1 MRDLAVL
8 LALSR
13 LVGEP
18 LYLFGDDVKDC
29 DVHVDARVQELIYLG
44 DHIRTRLTV
53 CGRDDFVV
61 KIPNSTDRAGLVP
74 GNEISLGWRTRDCR
88 ALDMPDSL

>member
-1 MRDLAVL
+1 MI
-8 LALSR
+8 
-13 LVGEP
+13 
-18 LYLFGDDVKDC
+18 GDEAKDC
-29 DVHVDARVQELIYLG
+29 DVHVDARVEELIYLG

-88 ALDMPDSL
+88 ALDMPDNL